1 MGQDTSEKERYR
13 SGHNGADSK
22 SDGGL
27 RPTWVRIPPS
37 PPFTR
42 VAGKWL
48 IISMRTRRVRIL
60 TYRDVLMPRSAGRAR
75 AATLSAIYP
84 RSGEMA
90 HHKHENRRFD
100 EIRRGETEIVG
111 DPVNRRPVERACHGR
126 QALEFLAR

>member
-48 IISMRTRRVRIL
+48 IIGMRTRRVRIL
-60 TYRDVLMPRSAGRAR
+60 TYRDVLMPRSAGCAR
-75 AATLSAIYP
+75 AASLSAIYP

-90 HHKHENRRFD
+90 HHRHENPKGENPDVQGRTNAAERRMR
-100 EIRRGETEIVG
+100 ESGLPLRHL
-111 DPVNRRPVERACHGR
+111 PA
-126 QALEFLAR
+126 

>member
-48 IISMRTRRVRIL
+48 IISMRTEGSTRFAGSESERREAAAQSAKCM
-60 TYRDVLMPRSAGRAR
+60 DARSNPAVHGCTNAAEAGCRER
-75 AATLSAIYP
+75 PLSP
-84 RSGEMA
+84 PFNQKLWSPFSE
-90 HHKHENRRFD
+90 
-100 EIRRGETEIVG
+100 
-111 DPVNRRPVERACHGR
+111 
-126 QALEFLAR
+126 